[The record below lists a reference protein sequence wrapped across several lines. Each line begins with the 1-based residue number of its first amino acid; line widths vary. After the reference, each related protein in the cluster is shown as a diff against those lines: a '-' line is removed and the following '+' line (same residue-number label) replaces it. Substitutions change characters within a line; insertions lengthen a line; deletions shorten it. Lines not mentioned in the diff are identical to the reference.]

1 MKGETGPD
9 RGFLSTSGDRS
20 TAGSRSTNG
29 DHDARES
36 SDRPLAEQLDRL
48 VDGELSESEYRE
60 LLELLEATPEGW
72 RRCATA
78 FLEAQALERDLG
90 SVWGRSER
98 GHGGE
103 REHMASGSASGLTAI
118 ADDSSSSVRSPRSSA
133 LRWLA
138 IAASWAV
145 VFAAGWGV
153 SVVGKQGANL
163 PGAASP
169 IAEVPGASGVGS
181 VESLAGSTP
190 SNESEFGVDP
200 ATGMA
205 TNELPVDQAGVPVW
219 SPFPIDPRLVHTEER
234 QLPRNVIDRW
244 RERGR
249 DLRVR
254 EHFIPV
260 RTQDGQ
266 GMIVPVREIN
276 VAPVRN
282 VAY

>member
-9 RGFLSTSGDRS
+9 RGFRS
-20 TAGSRSTNG
+20 TRN